1 MDYKLLISGFFA
13 GSVQTILG
21 HPFDTIKTRLQ
32 LDNNNIRTI
41 LKNIKKNEKISAL
54 YKGGMMPLI
63 GNSILNSFLFTYHYN
78 INKKINNHFLTG
90 ISTGIISGII
100 LSPFELIKCNYQNNR
115 TNKKNRMCNIINKIK
130 RKEILIW
137 NGLLLS
143 IMRDSI
149 GLSIY
154 FGIYEEMQKI
164 NNNVLINGGIAG
176 CLSWIY
182 SYPIDVIKTK
192 KQISNE
198 SIKEIIKNTKKKNYI
213 NGMSLIMFRSF
224 IVNAGVFYT
233 YENINKYI

>member
-130 RKEILIW
+130 E
-137 NGLLLS
+137 
-143 IMRDSI
+143 
-149 GLSIY
+149 
-154 FGIYEEMQKI
+154 
-164 NNNVLINGGIAG
+164 
-176 CLSWIY
+176 
-182 SYPIDVIKTK
+182 K
-192 KQISNE
+192 K
-198 SIKEIIKNTKKKNYI
+198 Y
-213 NGMSLIMFRSF
+213 
-224 IVNAGVFYT
+224 
-233 YENINKYI
+233 